1 MFTDYE
7 ILVQK
12 MDQENKEIICI
23 GDFNCDW
30 LPPETSE
37 TKNLSDLANSCQLVD
52 TRLDQ
57 ADYQSAF
64 EFNK

>member
-23 GDFNCDW
+23 GGFNCDW
-30 LPPETSE
+30 LPPEKSE
-37 TKNLSDLANSCQLVD
+37 TKNLSDLANSCQLVN
-52 TRLDQ
+52 TRLD
-57 ADYQSAF
+57 
-64 EFNK
+64 